1 MAQVWRD
8 KKYSILAER
17 LVEKGTG
24 YCGQKIFLT
33 FRDLMVFAAMVGFHH
48 SKKNLV
54 LVNDR
59 AFEIPQ
65 RVFEYTEAD
74 AYVYLCALQ
83 DQKSGEIF
91 REKNENVCWRI
102 FESYANSGLEIIDN
116 WLLDSPGDI
125 DGVDTILNE
134 MKKVAAD
141 LIKSDEISPDLD
153 SIEF

>member
-91 REKNENVCWRI
+91 REKNENLKKEKLYKRFFLKKNVL
-102 FESYANSGLEIIDN
+102 FFNKNFLF
-116 WLLDSPGDI
+116 WLF
-125 DGVDTILNE
+125 N
-134 MKKVAAD
+134 
-141 LIKSDEISPDLD
+141 DEIRK
-153 SIEF
+153 

>member
-8 KKYSILAER
+8 KKYTVLAER

-24 YCGQKIFLT
+24 FCGQKIFPSY
-33 FRDLMVFAAMVGFHH
+33 RELMIFSAMVGFHNG
-48 SKKNLV
+48 KKH

-65 RVFEYTEAD
+65 RVFESNEAD

-83 DQKSGEIF
+83 DKKDGDIF
-91 REKNENVCWRI
+91 RDKNENECWKI

-134 MKKVAAD
+134 MKTIAAD
-141 LIKSDEISPDLD
+141 LGEGSDTEADLNTL
-153 SIEF
+153 EF